1 VSARAAATW
10 LALALLNAPG
20 CGAGLSPAFDARF
33 PDNDAAS
40 LGRVRAQLARAPQQP
55 AAAGSD
61 ALVLAT
67 THGAEP
73 ELIAYD
79 LGAQRARWR
88 VPFRADSRP
97 ELLGDVA
104 LSASGERLFGF
115 DAASGRS
122 RFRAELPHCAYLGA
136 ARDGERIF
144 FSCQHEGRTSLEARG
159 RLTALDARS
168 GSVLW
173 KREASGTLGRP
184 AALGGLVFVPWQR
197 QSLSVLDADDG
208 RELARLRTT
217 DDVIEWVVTEGRG
230 VLYGQKTLHR
240 LDGRGAERG
249 QPLVAVEALPGRPP
263 LLPSAFE
270 PQPGARSARGR
281 VALYFEPE
289 ATADGLRVAHGRFYA
304 VFYRYVFAYDAS
316 GRLLWARALTHDV
329 IAGRA
334 LPSGLAVVTER
345 GQVLLLPGEDGEP
358 LPQADLGV
366 QLASA
371 RIAAPD
377 LPARAARPAPA
388 GIAPALRGGA
398 SPLPLRRSLTE
409 IALDTDTRLVPAR
422 AYAIAQ
428 LAALHEPD
436 VTRDLLDVYAQTAT
450 APELKRAV
458 ADALRA
464 RRTGLEHLVDALLAR
479 YDFIEQTR
487 PAPLAVIVPA
497 LVEARETRAVPH
509 LVKRMF
515 DHETPI
521 AQLPTVVAAVAELG
535 GEDAIEPLLS
545 FLRLYRADSSF
556 VQQPEALIEAA
567 RGVLRHGGESGAAA
581 LAAIDGDG
589 RATTALA
596 SSIAALL
603 ATQPSAAN
611 AQAPVAA
618 TAPPPPPPPET
629 LSQDA
634 INAAFAEHVDDL
646 RACIIDELGRNPEL
660 AQVRIAFIAESDG
673 SAHAFSFA
681 PNRPEFVDCLYA
693 KVASYRFP
701 RFRSGREV
709 ARYVIAVRAREPVA
723 TPSTDPAQEPWW
735 QWSARSPRAS
745 GAAKRP
751 EPWWRSHQP
760 LAPLSVTAK
769 TFAPS
774 GAPPSPPATSAPS
787 PAAAAPPAPRSQA
800 AAGAAPTAPAP
811 AAKETT
817 TAPDGGAASATSPAT
832 PTAPAAED
840 AWWTPAAR

>member
-1 VSARAAATW
+1 V
-10 LALALLNAPG
+10 
-20 CGAGLSPAFDARF
+20 SPAFDARF

-55 AAAGSD
+55 AAASSG

-79 LGAQRARWR
+79 LGGQRARWR
-88 VPFRADSRP
+88 VPFRAASRP

-115 DAASGRS
+115 DAATGRS
-122 RFRAELPHCAYLGA
+122 RFRAELSHCAYLGA
-136 ARDGERIF
+136 ARDRQRIF
-144 FSCQHEGRTSLEARG
+144 FSCQHAGRTSLEARG

-168 GSVLW
+168 GGVLW
-173 KREASGTLGRP
+173 QREASGTLGRP
-184 AALGGLVFVPWQR
+184 AALSGLVFVPWQR
-197 QSLSVLDADDG
+197 QSLSVLDADSG

-217 DDVIEWVVTEGRG
+217 DDVIEWVVADGRG

-249 QPLVAVEALPGRPP
+249 QSLVAVEALPGRPP

-289 ATADGLRVAHGRFYA
+289 ATAEGLRVAHGRFYA

-345 GQVLLLPGEDGEP
+345 GQVLLLPGENGEP

-377 LPARAARPAPA
+377 LPARAARA
-388 GIAPALRGGA
+388 GDTALRGGA
-398 SPLPLRRSLTE
+398 PPPPLRRSLTE

-535 GEDAIEPLLS
+535 GENALEPLLS

-556 VQQPEALIEAA
+556 AQQPEALIEAA

-581 LAAIDGDG
+581 LADIDGDG
-589 RATTALA
+589 RATTALG
-596 SSIAALL
+596 SSVAALL
-603 ATQPSAAN
+603 ATQPAAAN
-611 AQAPVAA
+611 AEAPVPAA
-618 TAPPPPPPPET
+618 APPPPAPPET
-629 LSQDA
+629 LSQEA

-709 ARYVIAVRAREPVA
+709 AKYVIAVRAREPLA

-735 QWSARSPRAS
+735 QWSARWPRAS
-745 GAAKRP
+745 AAKRP

-769 TFAPS
+769 TLTPS
-774 GAPPSPPATSAPS
+774 ASPPSPPATSAAS
-787 PAAAAPPAPRSQA
+787 GADAAAPA
-800 AAGAAPTAPAP
+800 ASSHAAAAPTAPSP
-811 AAKETT
+811 AAKEATT
-817 TAPDGGAASATSPAT
+817 SPDPGAASAPA
-832 PTAPAAED
+832 PTAPAAPAED